1 MEAGFPK
8 SSCCTKMP
16 ERQSIQYEA
25 IGALAMRN
33 PGAATPGFVFV
44 W

>member
-8 SSCCTKMP
+8 RSCSTKMP
-16 ERQSIQYEA
+16 VRQSIQYEA

-33 PGAATPGFVFV
+33 PGAATLGFVFV
-44 W
+44 G